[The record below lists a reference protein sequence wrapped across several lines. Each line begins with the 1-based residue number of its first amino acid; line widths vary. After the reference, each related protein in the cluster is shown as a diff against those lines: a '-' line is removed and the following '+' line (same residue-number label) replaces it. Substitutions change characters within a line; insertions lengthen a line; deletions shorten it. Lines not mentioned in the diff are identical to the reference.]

1 LKEIELNFEG
11 GILTKEDLRQYKLDF
26 QEALSVDLNN
36 SLKAFTSSSPSSGS
50 ILLFILNIMLG
61 FIFNYFN

>member
-1 LKEIELNFEG
+1 
-11 GILTKEDLRQYKLDF
+11 LTKEDLRQYKLDF

-61 FIFNYFN
+61 FIFNYFK